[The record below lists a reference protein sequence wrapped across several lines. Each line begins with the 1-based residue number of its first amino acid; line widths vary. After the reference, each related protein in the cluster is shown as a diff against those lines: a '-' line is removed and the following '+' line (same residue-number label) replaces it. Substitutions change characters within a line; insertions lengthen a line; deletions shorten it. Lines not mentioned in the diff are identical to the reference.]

1 VTPKEPVVAQT
12 GQPAKHPVLPPFYF
26 LGAIVLMVA
35 LDRFLPIVTLIEP
48 PITYLGWVLFGLG
61 IAVALAV
68 NWRFKR
74 AGTPIRPFEESTA
87 LVTDGPFAFSRN
99 PIYLG
104 AVVGLFGIFVVLGSL
119 SPLAVIP
126 PFVYIIR
133 TRFIAVEERML
144 EAAFGEAYRD
154 YMKRVRRWI

>member
-1 VTPKEPVVAQT
+1 MAEPDK
-12 GQPAKHPVLPPFYF
+12 PARHPILPPVYF

-35 LDRFLPIVTLIEP
+35 LDPFLPLATLIEP
-48 PITYLGWVLFGLG
+48 PVSYLGWVLFALG

-104 AVVGLFGIFVVLGSL
+104 AVVALFGIFVVLGSL

-126 PFVYIIR
+126 PFVYIIQ
-133 TRFIAVEERML
+133 TRFIVVEERML
-144 EAAFGEAYRD
+144 EEAFGEAYRD
-154 YMKRVRRWI
+154 YKTRVRRWI

>member
-1 VTPKEPVVAQT
+1 MTPKEPVVAQT

-104 AVVGLFGIFVVLGSL
+104 AVVGLLGIFVVLGSL

>member
-87 LVTDGPFAFSRN
+87 LVTDGPFAFSRT

-104 AVVGLFGIFVVLGSL
+104 AVVGLLGIFVVLGSL

>member
-68 NWRFKR
+68 NKR

-104 AVVGLFGIFVVLGSL
+104 AVVGLLGIFVVLGSL

>member
-1 VTPKEPVVAQT
+1 MAQT

-104 AVVGLFGIFVVLGSL
+104 AVVGLLGIFVVLGSL